1 MVTAGDGVYGV
12 FAWPGVTHF
21 PGRVLWLTRYRRTCH
36 SGRAQRRQ
44 GRTRIPI
51 HQALHIAQHRLRV
64 GQQVMGKHNGLRL
77 LQMGEA
83 RADALHM
90 LLGLLNQR
98 LLQTQHLVGD
108 GARMVA
114 QEQAQIIGRL
124 VIARASGTQLA
135 AQGAQA
141 LGQYA
146 FDKGVYVLVIQG
158 GMQAPGGKILTDA
171 VQGLEGTQSLRLIQQ
186 PSALQLTGMG
196 AGAGQVVGR
205 QAKIALRATRQ
216 RGQRRRRTGLETS
229 APKAVGGLGHGY
241 SSRLFLEESEAV
253 STEVYRCRTDV

>member
-1 MVTAGDGVYGV
+1 MVTAGDSVDGV
-12 FAWPGVTHF
+12 FAWPGVAHF
-21 PGRVLWLTRYRRTCH
+21 LGRVLRLTCYRRTCH
-36 SGRAQRRQ
+36 RCRAQRRQ

-64 GQQVMGKHNGLRL
+64 SQQMMGKHNGLRL

-90 LLGLLNQR
+90 LLGLFNQR
-98 LLQTQHLVGD
+98 LLQAQHLSGD
-108 GARMVA
+108 GACMVT

-124 VIARASGTQLA
+124 VIARASGAQLA
-135 AQGAQA
+135 AQGTEA

-158 GMQAPGGKILTDA
+158 GMQATGGEILTDT
-171 VQGLEGTQSLRLIQQ
+171 VQGFEGAQGFRFIQQ
-186 PSALQLTGMG
+186 TGALQLTGMG

-205 QAKIALRATRQ
+205 EAKIALRATRQ

-229 APKAVGGLGHGY
+229 APKAVGGLGHGC